1 MRVALRLLLLAIC
14 LATAPP
20 TTAAAEAR
28 PGSLGGIPDELR
40 QERPRLALRTPP
52 GVVGAPF
59 VRFSPETAWGFGAAG
74 MVWFHADPV
83 ARAAGRAST
92 IGLAFQQTTRRQT
105 VGALQ
110 WEAFLAEGTWRSAGA
125 FFAERWPYDFWGVG
139 AAAGGEPE
147 RYTQRT
153 LKLDTGLL
161 RRVVAA
167 GDGKG
172 LWLGARGQWRRDGL
186 AGASPGGRIEGCAVD
201 GCRGGQVVAVQ
212 AVVAWDTRDRI
223 CATEEGLLLTAR
235 AGGALPALGSAVS
248 AGELELDARGWRRL
262 PWRRAV
268 LSAQARLQ
276 AVSGAVPFYL
286 LPTFGGD
293 RSLRGVVEGRF
304 RDRASLLLQAELA
317 VPLFWRL
324 GLELFGGAGEAAARP
339 GAFTLRGLV
348 PAGGAGLRFTV
359 DPVER
364 VFVRVDHGVSRGSSQ
379 WYLSIGQAI

>member
-1 MRVALRLLLLAIC
+1 MRPTPRSLLAA
-14 LATAPP
+14 LAAVVAS
-20 TTAAAEAR
+20 TAAAADAR
-28 PGSLGGIPDELR
+28 AGSLGALPDELAAP
-40 QERPRLALRTPP
+40 RPRLSLQAPP
-52 GVVGAPF
+52 GLVGAPF
-59 VRFSPETAWGFGAAG
+59 ARFSPETSWGFGAAG

-83 ARAAGRAST
+83 ARASGRAST
-92 IGLAFQQTTRRQT
+92 IGAAFQQTTRKQT

-139 AAAGGEPE
+139 GPAGGEPE

-153 LKLDTGLL
+153 LKLDTGLSRL
-161 RRVVAA
+161 VVAA
-167 GDGKG
+167 GGGQG
-172 LWLGARGQWRRDGL
+172 LWLGARAQWRRDTLADATAGGL
-186 AGASPGGRIEGCAVD
+186 VDRCAVA
-201 GCRGGQVVAVQ
+201 GCRGARVVAAQ

-223 CATEEGLLLTAR
+223 CATSQGLLLAAR
-235 AGGALPALGSAVS
+235 AGGALPALGGEVRT
-248 AGELELDARGWRRL
+248 GELELDARGWRTL

-268 LSAQARLQ
+268 LAAQARLQ
-276 AVSGAVPFYL
+276 AVAGAVPFYL

-293 RSLRGVVEGRF
+293 RTLRGVVEGRF

-317 VPLFWRL
+317 VPLLWRL
-324 GLELFGGAGEAAARP
+324 GLEVFGGAGEVAARP
-339 GAFTLRGLV
+339 GGFTLRGLV

-364 VFVRVDHGVSRGSSQ
+364 VFVRVDHGLSRGSAQ

>member
-1 MRVALRLLLLAIC
+1 VRPTLRLLLAALA
-14 LATAPP
+14 AAAAS
-20 TTAAAEAR
+20 TAAASEAR
-28 PGSLGGIPDELR
+28 PGSLGAIPDELAS
-40 QERPRLALRTPP
+40 EPARLALRAPP
-52 GVVGAPF
+52 GLVGAPF
-59 VRFSPETAWGFGAAG
+59 VRFAPETAWGFGAAG

-92 IGLAFQQTTRRQT
+92 IGAAFQQTTRRQT

-139 AAAGGEPE
+139 GPAGGDPE

-153 LKLDTGLL
+153 LKLDTGLSH
-161 RRVVAA
+161 RVLAA

-172 LWLGARGQWRRDGL
+172 LWLGARAQWRRDVL
-186 AGASPGGRIEGCAVD
+186 AAPTVGGRIERCEVD
-201 GCRGGQVVAVQ
+201 GCRGGQVVAAQ

-223 CATEEGLLLTAR
+223 CATAQGLLLAVR
-235 AGGALPALGSAVS
+235 GGGALPALGSAVKS
-248 AGELELDARGWRRL
+248 GEVELDARGWRTL

-268 LSAQARLQ
+268 VAAQARLQ
-276 AVSGAVPFYL
+276 AVSGPVPFYL

-293 RSLRGVVEGRF
+293 RTLRGVVEGRF
-304 RDRASLLLQAELA
+304 RDKASLLLQAELA
-317 VPLFWRL
+317 VPLAWRL
-324 GLELFGGAGEAAARP
+324 GLEVFGGAGEVAARP
-339 GAFTLRGLV
+339 GAFSLRGLV

-364 VFVRVDHGVSRGSSQ
+364 VFVRVDHGVSRGSAQ